1 MKINK
6 CRVCGSTSLKKIFTL
21 GDQKFTGIFL
31 QKKNSNVPSGN
42 LSLVFCKLCSLLQLE
57 NSFDKKILYGNN
69 YGYMSSLN
77 NSMSMHLKN
86 KSENLKKKYNLSS
99 GDLIIDIGSND
110 GTFLNFFNK
119 SFNLVGVDPTIKKF
133 YNYYNKNILKIDDF
147 FSKNSIQATVKNKKA
162 KLVTS
167 ISMFY
172 DLQDPLKFAND
183 IYDILD
189 EDGVWHLEQSYMP
202 AMIKNTSYDTICHEH
217 LEYYSLKSIKYI
229 FDKIGFKIVDIEFND
244 VNGGSFALTVA
255 KNKSAY
261 KENKV
266 LIEWLLEKEEL
277 YQYNSPSTFED
288 FFKKTVMHKKI
299 LKKLLIDLK
308 NAKKKV
314 IGYGASTK
322 GNVILQYCNINED
335 LLPYISEVNKYKYNK
350 FTPGSNIRI
359 ISEKKAKL
367 LKPDFY
373 LVLPWHFKN
382 FIINK
387 EKDFIKN
394 GGRLIFPLPDIEIV

>member
-6 CRVCGSTSLKKIFTL
+6 CRVCGSSSLKKIFTL

-42 LSLVFCKLCSLLQLE
+42 LSLVFCKFCSLLQLE

-77 NSMSMHLKN
+77 NTMSMHLKN

-99 GDLIIDIGSND
+99 GDLVIDIGSND

-183 IYDILD
+183 IFDILD

-244 VNGGSFALTVA
+244 VNGGSFALTVT
-255 KNKSAY
+255 KKKSAY

-277 YQYNSPSTFED
+277 YKYNSPSTFDD

-299 LKKLLIDLK
+299 LKKLLVALK
-308 NAKKKV
+308 DAKKKV

-373 LVLPWHFKN
+373 LVLPWHFKS

>member
-6 CRVCGSTSLKKIFTL
+6 CRVCGSSSLKKIFTL

-77 NSMSMHLKN
+77 NTMSMHLKN

-266 LIEWLLEKEEL
+266 LIEWLLAKEEL